1 MVKNVRII
9 KKQANAE
16 ILARIIKAASRKYDC
31 SMKIDFKDGN
41 RVAEFIGPAE
51 FKPCIA
57 KEVESI
63 FRGDKENISASK
75 PGNDPEK

>member
-31 SMKIDFKDGN
+31 SMKIDFNDGN
-41 RVAEFIGPAE
+41 RVAQTFGYNTA
-51 FKPCIA
+51 KIA
-57 KEVESI
+57 RHSKAQSCGN
-63 FRGDKENISASK
+63 RG
-75 PGNDPEK
+75 

>member
-31 SMKIDFKDGN
+31 SMKIDFNDGN

-57 KEVESI
+57 EEVESI
-63 FRGDKENISASK
+63 FRGDKKKAPAPETE
-75 PGNDPEK
+75 NDP